1 MKKLLFTLML
11 LVTTAVT
18 MSAQDVQEQTPAP
31 VIHIQSTPGEHSF
44 IVNENHYNVYI
55 TDDIEVTIEP
65 ADEAEQSIYY
75 RIYLYG
81 DLQTEWCEYH
91 VGDVLTVT
99 DAGCYVV
106 EAFAQADGML
116 PSDIVSSMFSN
127 YVIYQGSYF
136 RVDDIFYTSYDFRN
150 LYVTRDFEMG
160 DVVASYSGDVTI
172 PETVE
177 IEGSIYTVIG
187 IEGYTFISPDVTSV
201 VLPSTLRYIG
211 SQAFQGSGISELNI
225 PASVIDIGEFVA
237 GNCSNLASISV
248 DPDNTVYDS
257 RDDCNAIIETRTNK
271 LLTGCQN
278 TVIPISVT
286 SIGENSFY
294 SCTGLTTM
302 VIPNTVTN
310 IGHEAFYGCSA
321 LSSVEIPGSVTK
333 IDYRAFGYCTALTS
347 VVIPNS
353 VTTIGNF
360 TFEGCRSLKSVV
372 LPNSITC
379 INSNVFCDCYAL
391 ESIEIPVSVTQI
403 SNSAFYACRS
413 LTDVVIPDSVT
424 SVGYIAFGEC
434 TALKSVTIGKSVTS
448 LSSSF
453 KGCTALESIKVLAT
467 TPPNASYLLS
477 SSLGSQLYDQ
487 VTLFVPNESLEAYRA
502 HAEWGKF
509 THIVPFLGAG
519 PGDINGDGTI
529 TVTDVVNIINMIL
542 NAGEDDLPMYCDVN
556 GDGTVNIA
564 DITSLINMLLNA
576 AQ

>member
-1 MKKLLFTLML
+1 MSPKLLIPLMM
-11 LVTTAVT
+11 VITTAVT
-18 MSAQDVQEQTPAP
+18 MGAQDMTEQTPAP
-31 VIHIQSTPGEHSF
+31 VIHCESTSGEHSF
-44 IVNENHYNVYI
+44 IVNENHYNMYI
-55 TDDIEVTIEP
+55 TDDVQIIIEP
-65 ADEAEQSIYY
+65 ADDAAQSIYY
-75 RIYLYG
+75 RIYQYG
-81 DLQTEWCEYH
+81 DLETEWHEYH

-99 DAGCYVV
+99 DVGSFVV
-106 EAFAQADGML
+106 EAYAQAEGKQQ
-116 PSDIVSSMFSN
+116 SDIVSSVFSN
-127 YVIYQGSYF
+127 YVVYQGSHF
-136 RVDDIFYTSYDFRN
+136 RVDDIFYISNDFRN

-201 VLPSTLRYIG
+201 VLPNTLHYIG
-211 SQAFQGSGISELNI
+211 NYAFQGSGISEMYI
-225 PASVIDIGEFVA
+225 PASVNDIGESVFL
-237 GNCSNLASISV
+237 NCSNLASISV

-257 RDDCNAIIETRTNK
+257 RDDCNAIIETRTNT

-286 SIGENSFY
+286 SIGENSFN

-310 IGHEAFYGCSA
+310 IGFAAFYGCSA
-321 LSSVEIPGSVTK
+321 LSSVEIPNSVVK
-333 IDYRAFGYCTALTS
+333 IDNLAFDYCTALTS

-353 VTTIGNF
+353 VTTIGNRA
-360 TFEGCRSLKSVV
+360 FEGCRSLKSVV
-372 LPNSITC
+372 LPNGLTR
-379 INSNVFCDCYAL
+379 INTDVFCGCYAL

-403 SNSAFYACRS
+403 ANSAFYACTS

-448 LSSSF
+448 LSASF
-453 KGCTALESIKVLAT
+453 KGCTALESIKVLAI

-477 SSLGSQLYDQ
+477 IGLGSPLYGQ

-509 THIVPFLGAG
+509 SHIVPFLGAG
-519 PGDINGDGTI
+519 PGDINGDGGLS
-529 TVTDVVNIINMIL
+529 VTDAIDLISQLL
-542 NAGEDDLPMYCDVN
+542 NYTEYPAYCDVN
-556 GDGTVNIA
+556 GDGEVNIN
-564 DITSLINMLLNA
+564 DVIDLINILLNTV
-576 AQ
+576 